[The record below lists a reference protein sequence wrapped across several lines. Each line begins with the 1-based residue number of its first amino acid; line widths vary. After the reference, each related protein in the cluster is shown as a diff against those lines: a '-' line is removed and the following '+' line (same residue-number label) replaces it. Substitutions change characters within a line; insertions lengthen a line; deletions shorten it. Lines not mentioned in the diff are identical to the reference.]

1 MNNLK
6 KELAARRYWRVAA
19 AGLLILISGILLSG
33 IYGKWGFNRKKK
45 IVVGVFAGS
54 YWDIENGYYYRI
66 LDEAISKFREKHPD
80 YEVVYTSGIRKSD
93 YPEWLAE
100 QFMQGSAPDLFFIP
114 GNYLDTF
121 ARIGALHPLDDLIYE
136 DDDFDPWAYYPTAYN
151 AGYLNGNQLAIPYE
165 CAPRMMFVNKTI
177 LDAEGIDM
185 PDSDWT
191 WEDFLSI
198 CRSVTHSTDENGVIN
213 QFGVRGYTWQDAFC
227 ANSVRILSPDG
238 KSCDFTVGEVG
249 EAISFLERINN
260 LSSGYA
266 LSNADF
272 SNGNVAFQPMVFSE
286 YRAYKSKELS
296 LKKYSGFEWE
306 CLSMPSGPSGDNVS
320 VLDTLCLGMSKK
332 TSHEKEV
339 WELMKTLTFDEEIQG
354 KIFDYSE
361 GISPLTSLT
370 ESEETARILRQGTG
384 SRFNMDTLRFVM
396 EKSIMPRYIKGYG
409 EINEQI
415 SIAVQSILESSSNL
429 QMEQIIW
436 NRKLNSYLKNL
447 Q

>member
-198 CRSVTHSTDENGVIN
+198 CRSVTHSTDESGVIN

-227 ANSVRILSPDG
+227 ANSVKILSPDG
-238 KSCDFTVGEVG
+238 KSCDFTVSEVG

-272 SNGNVAFQPMVFSE
+272 SKGNVAFQPMVFSE

-296 LKKYSGFEWE
+296 LKKYSGFEWSKSDFAKSIL
-306 CLSMPSGPSGDNVS
+306 LSKSATPAISSMIP
-320 VLDTLCLGMSKK
+320 L
-332 TSHEKEV
+332 
-339 WELMKTLTFDEEIQG
+339 LTFDEQIQG

-370 ESEETARILRQGTG
+370 ESEETAKLLRQGTG